1 MITVHYKEE
10 TGKNPHTLEGGTPL
24 PENVIWIDMYNP
36 SHEELCDIER
46 QLGID
51 IPTEK
56 EIWKNNVLN
65 RQYTEDGIAY
75 MTAALITKMDSPYP
89 DTSAVTFILAP
100 DYLLTLRHIAPTS
113 FSDFIKRIGRPNEH
127 FSDAAYLFEGLLEEM
142 ITRVAHN
149 VEVVA
154 DTLDNLSHQIFGITN
169 HDAIEPNKKSKS
181 PSQMM
186 KDVLAQL
193 GTSTDLNSKINESL
207 HSILRLL
214 VFFKHHSHSDK
225 HLCEN
230 IDTLMTDAQ
239 ALLRQT
245 DFISNKV
252 TFQLDATL
260 GMINVEQNLII
271 KIFSVVAVFFM
282 PPTLVSSIYGMN
294 FKYMPELEK
303 VYGYP
308 CAVLLMVLCALVP
321 YLYFRKKGWL

>member
-1 MITVHYKEE
+1 MITIHFNEE
-10 TGKNPHTLEGGTPL
+10 TGKPLEILADGAPI
-24 PENVIWIDMYNP
+24 PEDVIWIDMYNP
-36 SHEELCDIER
+36 SPQAIADVER

-89 DTSAVTFILAP
+89 DTSAVTFILSP
-100 DYLLTLRHIAPTS
+100 DYLLTLRHIVPTS
-113 FSDFIKRIGRPNEH
+113 FADFTKRIQRPNEH

-149 VEVVA
+149 VEIVA
-154 DTLDNLSHQIFGITN
+154 DSLDTLSHQIFGLAEQQ
-169 HDAIEPNKKSKS
+169 DAGAPRTQSA
-181 PSQMM
+181 SQLM
-186 KDVLAQL
+186 KEALKEL
-193 GTSTDLNSKINESL
+193 GKNTDLNSKIHESL

-214 VFFKHHSHSDK
+214 VFFKHHSASDK

-230 IDTLMTDAQ
+230 IETLMTDAQ

-245 DFISNKV
+245 EFISNKI

-282 PPTLVSSIYGMN
+282 PPTLVSSLYGMN
-294 FKYMPELEK
+294 FKFMPELDWHF
-303 VYGYP
+303 GYP
-308 CAVLLMVLCALVP
+308 MAIFLMACCAVAP
-321 YLYFRKKGWL
+321 YIYFRKKGWL

>member
-1 MITVHYKEE
+1 MITIHYNEE
-10 TGKNPHTLEGGTPL
+10 TGKPLETLALGAPL
-24 PENVIWIDMYNP
+24 PEDVIWIDMHNP
-36 SHEELCDIER
+36 SHEELVDIER

-65 RQYTEDGIAY
+65 RQYKEDGVAY

-89 DTSAVTFILAP
+89 DTSAVTFILSQ
-100 DYLLTLRHIAPTS
+100 DYLLTLRHITPTS
-113 FSDFIKRIGRPNEH
+113 FADFTKRIQRPNEH
-127 FSDAAYLFEGLLEEM
+127 FSEAAYLFEGLLEEM

-154 DTLDNLSHQIFGITN
+154 DALDTLSHHIFGLSE
-169 HDAIEPNKKSKS
+169 HDKSAPTPPKS

-186 KDVLAQL
+186 KDVLNEL
-193 GTSTDLNSKINESL
+193 GKNTDLNSKINESL

-214 VFFKHHSHSDK
+214 AFFKHYSAGNK

-230 IDTLMTDAQ
+230 IETLITDAQ

-245 DFISNKV
+245 EFISNKI

-294 FKYMPELEK
+294 FKFMPELDSH
-303 VYGYP
+303 YGYP
-308 CAVLLMVLCALVP
+308 LAIVMMLLCALIP
-321 YLYFRKKGWL
+321 YLYFRKRGWL